1 MFDVSNLINKREFIK
16 KLNDKTLNLFDGKYS
31 SLTEI
36 PTEFPPEEHTHELV
50 SSENVGFVDSQTVNV
65 LKNGIKNVE
74 PNVNYQWLGFSNE
87 SVVCLRGIIPY
98 FVEKN
103 NSGVSCQTI
112 INSSSEE
119 TFNIDP
125 FKHNVIELIEV
136 KELSVVEIALEINE
150 LLGFCLWDYSNID
163 CVSEYFSKVDGSIVI
178 PITFKIEVP
187 LFDIDLCLVPR
198 IQINNNYIRRIFQT
212 DRFDFKLNSC
222 CHLENMNHD
231 IYVNSDMDSNTLL
244 YVRPDAG
251 YSLVNGNRYH
261 LFVNERRLVTIQTL
275 LDINPKNSVH
285 TLHLL
290 HVS

>member
-31 SLTEI
+31 SLTEV

-74 PNVNYQWLGFSNE
+74 PNVNYQWLGFLNE

-103 NSGVSCQTI
+103 NSGVSYQTI

-187 LFDIDLCLVPR
+187 LFDMKLCLVPR
-198 IQINNNYIRRIFQT
+198 IRINNNHIIRIFQA

-275 LDINPKNSVH
+275 LDIAPKNSVH